1 MAAPAWQTDE
11 LGEEWVETS
20 PSPPSSPTQQT
31 STINNASSLNAKR
44 GSLRSLGQG
53 AARALPPS
61 RKNSLGPDY
70 ARSPSNPLIRNV
82 SGMLSPPTSVSGAS
96 SSGDEDRA
104 ATAAAGT
111 FQIKDGEDSHGKAF
125 PKSNPFGQG
134 KDMFSALALERMFE
148 PPSPPVQ
155 TSSAPT
161 SPPAAD
167 KTGDT
172 IAADI
177 STSPRSVS
185 APTKTS
191 TPTSAPFAGLDRRV
205 SHPYAPTCPSRLS
218 KSMTPMDASFGTVTE
233 SEQRSTL
240 LPLDHSGVDDE
251 QPNLLHLGDNLETQ
265 SDFDHSDLLRS
276 PSPSDSRSKSRTRTQ
291 SRSPSPTP
299 RGPTPVE
306 SPTRSPTGHSF
317 GTTREIS
324 TQSLLKESEDAEQGE
339 EDDRQPSL
347 DKDGFAFTFT
357 SPVRRESGISRP
369 SFSPDFS
376 PLKNG
381 EPSHSTLRSKES
393 KGYPGGLRLFRNTY
407 DTYTRE
413 HLSALVDSIAIRPSP
428 SPPSMPNA
436 KDLRDWSP
444 EATRSPVMSGS
455 SSESRSLSMTPDSGT
470 SLSDERSS
478 KRLRLSP
485 VSPRPRGPAA
495 VRDWKAQGAAL
506 MNRIRVSEPDYSSV
520 TSDSRSSRSRSETPS
535 TAAER
540 TESGIGGPTVD
551 YDAIPNIPTPAES
564 EAEDAR
570 GTMRSTKS
578 SQRVV
583 NRGSMRSETS
593 KNVGSVGS
601 DGKWRSN
608 PSTTSSTYLHR
619 AEDMMARIKSR
630 KVSDSTSTNVV
641 SPEMGPEKSL
651 STNSYSSEAES
662 HIPRW
667 RSPDDDRS
675 SNQDGARSSSRTSR
689 TSVEGAGRPPNVNRD
704 DLNRFI
710 SSSTLATAT
719 TASTSFVKHAG
730 PRDPSKMRAGMTMIQ
745 PGDVQNLMSDR
756 IGKMRYDPASMRWIR
771 DTNDSLGRVDEAGES
786 RLGASDDS
794 ADPFAGID
802 SVNSVSP
809 QTRIT
814 AAFATLADEP
824 VADQD
829 RVSERSKS
837 ESESEA
843 DEAAQD
849 EHDDADKTPMAIE
862 RPILG
867 QSVSA
872 PVLKTPNVANA
883 GTPNGGLRSALRN
896 PNATPASAMKKRTA
910 WHADVTPRPASESPS
925 MKQRSVSFSD
935 GVMIA
940 EHLHY
945 EEYTEYEEQPTE
957 RSWMPS
963 ARTKRIQGVLD
974 NMAELTIEDGSPSK
988 ARPPRSLSP
997 KRPSTSQNPA
1007 VVVDL
1012 VDTTADD
1019 SEDTVPLPTRS
1030 FRSFRSRGGR
1040 GDQTFLTECSF
1051 GVAHDRLVQLITD
1064 VQPFEPYWE
1073 QLRTIDLSHKGID
1086 SLARL
1091 KEFLPAL
1098 DEARLNNNAIEY
1110 LSGIPSTVRTLH
1122 ASFNRLTSLTSVN
1135 HLRNLQYLDIS
1146 HNQLD
1151 GVSQLKCLSHL
1162 RELNCSHNGITDL
1175 SGILDM
1181 DCLIKLNASSN
1192 QIKRVDLE
1200 GCKWQRLE
1208 TLDLSN
1214 NHIHSVHGLNTLRS
1228 LTSLNLD
1235 HNSLHNLEPPAP
1247 MTSVRVLRLSDNEL
1261 NYLDLS
1267 FFPRVRTLFADNNAI
1282 PGLSR
1287 SSTGGHR
1294 IENLSLRNQRVQRF
1308 FLSPE
1313 DLQSVKRLYVSG
1325 NKLDADFIPLPV
1337 FSLVYLEAAACGLTS
1352 WPTDFA
1358 SRVPNLHILNINYN
1372 FLSDLDG
1379 LAGLVRLRKLMA
1391 VGNRLGSQRYADG
1404 LQSAP
1409 LEELDL
1415 RMNPA
1420 TLSFY
1425 LPIMLPKTK
1434 AKNGKRDADGTM
1446 TSVASLEA
1454 DDAAVPAN
1462 WAALDNQ
1469 FRKHL
1474 PDEWYSKRL
1483 VYRGLLM
1490 ASCPDLR
1497 TLDGVVISSGER
1509 RKAALLLEYVAAA
1522 GAR

>member
-1 MAAPAWQTDE
+1 
-11 LGEEWVETS
+11 
-20 PSPPSSPTQQT
+20 
-31 STINNASSLNAKR
+31 
-44 GSLRSLGQG
+44 
-53 AARALPPS
+53 
-61 RKNSLGPDY
+61 
-70 ARSPSNPLIRNV
+70 
-82 SGMLSPPTSVSGAS
+82 
-96 SSGDEDRA
+96 
-104 ATAAAGT
+104 
-111 FQIKDGEDSHGKAF
+111 
-125 PKSNPFGQG
+125 
-134 KDMFSALALERMFE
+134 
-148 PPSPPVQ
+148 
-155 TSSAPT
+155 
-161 SPPAAD
+161 
-167 KTGDT
+167 
-172 IAADI
+172 
-177 STSPRSVS
+177 
-185 APTKTS
+185 
-191 TPTSAPFAGLDRRV
+191 
-205 SHPYAPTCPSRLS
+205 
-218 KSMTPMDASFGTVTE
+218 
-233 SEQRSTL
+233 
-240 LPLDHSGVDDE
+240 
-251 QPNLLHLGDNLETQ
+251 
-265 SDFDHSDLLRS
+265 
-276 PSPSDSRSKSRTRTQ
+276 
-291 SRSPSPTP
+291 
-299 RGPTPVE
+299 
-306 SPTRSPTGHSF
+306 
-317 GTTREIS
+317 
-324 TQSLLKESEDAEQGE
+324 
-339 EDDRQPSL
+339 
-347 DKDGFAFTFT
+347 
-357 SPVRRESGISRP
+357 
-369 SFSPDFS
+369 
-376 PLKNG
+376 
-381 EPSHSTLRSKES
+381 
-393 KGYPGGLRLFRNTY
+393 
-407 DTYTRE
+407 
-413 HLSALVDSIAIRPSP
+413 
-428 SPPSMPNA
+428 
-436 KDLRDWSP
+436 
-444 EATRSPVMSGS
+444 
-455 SSESRSLSMTPDSGT
+455 
-470 SLSDERSS
+470 
-478 KRLRLSP
+478 
-485 VSPRPRGPAA
+485 
-495 VRDWKAQGAAL
+495 

-520 TSDSRSSRSRSETPS
+520 TSDSRSSRSQSETPS

-551 YDAIPNIPTPAES
+551 YSAIPNIPTPVES
-564 EAEDAR
+564 EAEDNDR
-570 GTMRSTKS
+570 GTMRSTRS
-578 SQRVV
+578 SQRKM
-583 NRGSMRSETS
+583 NRGSVNKGSVRSEAS
-593 KNVGSVGS
+593 RNVGSVGS

-608 PSTTSSTYLHR
+608 PSTTSSTYLHK

-641 SPEMGPEKSL
+641 SPEIGGERSL

-675 SNQDGARSSSRTSR
+675 DNKDGARSTSRTSR
-689 TSVEGAGRPPNVNRD
+689 TSVEGAGRPVSVNRD

-710 SSSTLATAT
+710 SSSTMATAT

-730 PRDPSKMRAGMTMIQ
+730 PRDPSKKRAGMTMIQ

-756 IGKMRYDPASMRWIR
+756 IGKMRYDPTSMRWVR
-771 DTNDSLGRVDEAGES
+771 DNNDSLGRVDEAGES

-802 SVNSVSP
+802 SVNSVLP
-809 QTRIT
+809 EARIT
-814 AAFATLADEP
+814 AAFATFANGPSSSGAEEDHASNE
-824 VADQD
+824 
-829 RVSERSKS
+829 ESKS
-837 ESESEA
+837 SLSGVEAEESH
-843 DEAAQD
+843 
-849 EHDDADKTPMAIE
+849 EHDDDDKTPMAIE
-862 RPILG
+862 RPVLG
-867 QSVSA
+867 QSASA
-872 PVLKTPNVANA
+872 PVLKTPNVANGGKTPNGAA
-883 GTPNGGLRSALRN
+883 GTPNGVLRSALRN
-896 PNATPASAMKKRTA
+896 PNATPVSAMKKRTA
-910 WHADVTPRPASESPS
+910 WHADVTPRQASESPS

-940 EHLHY
+940 ETLHY
-945 EEYTEYEEQPTE
+945 EYTEYEEQPTE

-974 NMAELTIEDGSPSK
+974 NMAELTIEDPSPSK
-988 ARPPRSLSP
+988 APSRASSV
-997 KRPSTSQNPA
+997 KAPSTSQNPA

-1012 VDTTADD
+1012 VDTTVED
-1019 SEDTVPLPTRS
+1019 SEDTIPLPTRS

-1073 QLRTIDLSHKGID
+1073 QLRTIDLSNKGID

-1098 DEARLNNNAIEY
+1098 DEAKVDHNAIEY

-1151 GVSQLKCLSHL
+1151 GVSQLKCLTHL
-1162 RELNCSHNGITDL
+1162 RELDCSHNGITDL
-1175 SGILDM
+1175 SGILEM
-1181 DCLIKLNASSN
+1181 DCLIKLNASGN

-1214 NHIHSVHGLNTLRS
+1214 NRIHSVHGLNALTS

-1235 HNSLHNLEPPAP
+1235 HNNLHTVEPPSP
-1247 MTSVRVLRLSDNEL
+1247 MTSIRVLRLSDNEL

-1267 FFPRVRTLFADNNAI
+1267 LFPRIRTLYADNNAI

-1313 DLQSVKRLYVSG
+1313 DLQSIKRLYVSG

-1358 SRVPNLHILNINYN
+1358 ARVPNLHILNINYN

-1404 LQSAP
+1404 LHSAP

-1434 AKNGKRDADGTM
+1434 ASAKKRDADGSM
-1446 TSVASLEA
+1446 PSLASLEA
-1454 DDAAVPAN
+1454 DENAVPEN

-1490 ASCPDLR
+1490 ASCPQLR

-1509 RKAALLLEYVAAA
+1509 RKASLLLEYVAAA